1 MSQYLINTNQT
12 NLTNVNQIKID
23 DSIQTM
29 SSVEIA
35 ELCDKQHKNV
45 MRDIK
50 KMLEELYPESTAP
63 KFGVSDFSELK
74 FEPAKF
80 LSTYVDEQG
89 KPRPCYNLPKRE
101 CLILVSGYSTTLRA
115 KIIDRWQELEKQ
127 VSTPQQIDYSS
138 PQVMLGVL
146 THLKNENERKDI
158 IIAELKPKA
167 IALDGL
173 KRSDGL
179 FGIIDA
185 AKILEVR
192 PKDLSDYL
200 RRYGWVYKRV
210 PSGPLLPYQDKIQKG
225 LMDCTA
231 ITIQKNDGTEKTV
244 PSTKITSKGLA
255 YLREEI
261 HGNMQ

>member
-1 MSQYLINTNQT
+1 MSQHLIDINQT
-12 NLTNVNQIKID
+12 NLKNVNQINID

-35 ELCDKQHKNV
+35 ELCGKQHKNV

-50 KMLEELYPESTAP
+50 QI
-63 KFGVSDFSELK
+63 FNELK
-74 FEPAKF
+74 FEPVHFIGTYIDAKGE
-80 LSTYVDEQG
+80 S
-89 KPRPCYNLPKRE
+89 RPCYNLPKRE
-101 CLILVSGYSTTLRA
+101 CLILVSGYSTALRA

-127 VSTPQQIDYSS
+127 VAIPQINLANALENPLTIKQLLLESINQLEDLRNEVST
-138 PQVMLGVL
+138 
-146 THLKNENERKDI
+146 
-158 IIAELKPKA
+158 LKPKA

-225 LMDCTA
+225 LMDCTT

-244 PSTKITSKGLA
+244 PSTKITTKGLA
-255 YLREEI
+255 LLREQI

>member
-1 MSQYLINTNQT
+1 MSQYLININQT
-12 NLTNVNQIKID
+12 QIDGELVQTVN
-23 DSIQTM
+23 
-29 SSVEIA
+29 A
-35 ELCDKQHKNV
+35 
-45 MRDIK
+45 RDLHAF
-50 KMLEELYPESTAP
+50 LEVG
-63 KFGVSDFSELK
+63 KDFSTWIKDRINQYAFEEGKDFIKTQDLRSPKSGSAKSRAVIAINYQLTLDMAKELAMVERNEK
-74 FEPAKF
+74 
-80 LSTYVDEQG
+80 G
-89 KPRPCYNLPKRE
+89 KQARLYFIE
-101 CLILVSGYSTTLRA
+101 CERRA
-115 KIIDRWQELEKQ
+115 KQA
-127 VSTPQQIDYSS
+127 VTSQQIDYSS

-179 FGIIDA
+179 FGITEA

-192 PKDLSDYL
+192 PKDLTDYL
-200 RRYGWVYKRV
+200 RRYGWVYRRM
-210 PSGPLLPYQDKIQKG
+210 PSSPLLPYQDKIQKG

-255 YLREEI
+255 CLREQI
-261 HGNMQ
+261 YGNMQ